1 MNPGKRKINYMWV
14 MVFVCFMLGFFCL
27 GFCSGNK
34 SLYLA
39 GITEALGIKRSLF
52 SVGDSIRYLTTAGVN
67 LFFGSLLHKLGVRK
81 MVAVGILALI
91 MQSVLSAVATNIWGF
106 YAAGLFLGIGLAFCT
121 TTMISFVIRRW
132 CKENTG
138 KILGFVLAANGVGA
152 AAAAQVVSP
161 MIYNGADPFGYRK
174 AYWLMAACLAVV
186 AVIVVPLIKER
197 PDDSGPMEM
206 PKKQDKAKS
215 RDWVGM
221 DYSEAKKKGYFYIAA
236 LCIFA
241 TGMCLQAL
249 SGIAAAH
256 MKDVGLNPDF
266 VARMVSLQALVMACT
281 KFLAGVS
288 YDKFG
293 MRVTMTICDVA
304 AVIATVLL
312 TLTSTTAIGMG
323 LAAAF
328 AVMVALALPLET
340 IMLSLFAA
348 ELFGNRAFP
357 KTMGIFAAVN
367 TAGYAVGNPIANWV
381 FDACGSYNPIILTF
395 GATML
400 AVTIVFQFILN
411 SAYKQRKII
420 LAAQEEKTV

>member
-1 MNPGKRKINYMWV
+1 MNPGKKKINYMWV

-52 SVGDSIRYLTTAGVN
+52 SVSDSIRYLSTAGVN

-81 MVAVGILALI
+81 MVAVGILSLI
-91 MQSVLSAVATNIWGF
+91 LQSVLSAVATNIWGF

-161 MIYNGADPFGYRK
+161 LIYNGSDPFGYRK
-174 AYWLMAACLAVV
+174 AYWLMAACLV
-186 AVIVVPLIKER
+186 AVAIIVLPLIKER
-197 PDDSGPMEM
+197 PDDTGPMQV

-221 DYSEAKKKGYFYIAA
+221 DYSDAKKKVYFYAA
-236 LCIFA
+236 AVCIFL

-249 SGIAAAH
+249 SGISAAH
-256 MKDVGLNPDF
+256 MKDVGMDPDY
-266 VARMVSLQALVMACT
+266 VARVVSLQALIMACT

-304 AVIATVLL
+304 AVLSAIML
-312 TLTSTTAIGMG
+312 TQVSTTPMGMTLALLYAALIAIG
-323 LAAAF
+323 
-328 AVMVALALPLET
+328 LPLET

-381 FDACGSYNPIILTF
+381 FDVCGTYNPIILFF
-395 GATML
+395 GAVML
-400 AVTIVFQFILN
+400 GVTILFQFILN
-411 SAYKQRKII
+411 AAYRERKII
-420 LAAQEEKTV
+420 LAARKEKTA